1 MKALL
6 ALAFVALLGAHA
18 PDAAAQQPMTLK
30 AAYDAGRVII
40 DVETM
45 PGETKGER
53 LKLTIAANEKPVTVN
68 VTTEPVVLNMGMPFD
83 SVSFRATAAQKL
95 DLKPGVPATVIVT
108 QLRELRFVK
117 AKFQIMMDGGQP
129 AYVGSATTDHVK

>member
-1 MKALL
+1 MS
-6 ALAFVALLGAHA
+6 
-18 PDAAAQQPMTLK
+18 LK

-53 LKLTIAANEKPVTVN
+53 LKLTIAANEKPVIVAL
-68 VTTEPVVLNMGMPFD
+68 TTDPVILNMGLPFD
-83 SVSFRATAAQKL
+83 SVSFRPSVAQKL
-95 DLKPGVPATVIVT
+95 DLKPGSSATVVVS

-129 AYVGSATTDHVK
+129 AYVGSGTTDTVK

>member
-1 MKALL
+1 MKTLFAVAFAALL
-6 ALAFVALLGAHA
+6 CIHA
-18 PDAAAQQPMTLK
+18 PGAAAQQPMSLK

-40 DVETM
+40 DVETL

-53 LKLTIAANEKPVTVN
+53 LKLTIAANEKPVVVT
-68 VTTEPVVLNMGMPFD
+68 VTTDPVVLNMGLPFD
-83 SVSFRATAAQKL
+83 SVSFRATAPQKL
-95 DLKPGVPATVIVT
+95 DLKPGTPATVTVN

-129 AYVGSATTDHVK
+129 AYVGSGTTETIK

>member
-1 MKALL
+1 MKALVAV
-6 ALAFVALLGAHA
+6 ALATLLFAHA
-18 PDAAAQQPMTLK
+18 PGAAAQQSMSLK

-53 LKLTIAANEKPVTVN
+53 LKLTIAANEKPVIVAL
-68 VTTEPVVLNMGMPFD
+68 TTDPVILNMGLPFD
-83 SVSFRATAAQKL
+83 SVSFRPSVAQKL
-95 DLKPGVPATVIVT
+95 DLKPGSSATVVVS

-129 AYVGSATTDHVK
+129 AYVGSGTTDTVK